1 MSDTISDWVEQ
12 TLATL
17 NPEEIPRFRGR
28 LDWYV
33 PLARCMPEE
42 VCSSWNQ
49 LCEPSPLNP

>member
-1 MSDTISDWVEQ
+1 MNDAIAGWVEQ
-12 TLATL
+12 ALTTL
-17 NPEEIPRFRGR
+17 NPEELPRFRGR